1 MISNSTH
8 MAIYHVYL
16 DIAMAIYLKY
26 KQHYCF
32 LGKISNAALVVVKS
46 PMLYYYNVL
55 TWKRVRSNCKY

>member
-8 MAIYHVYL
+8 MAISHVYL
-16 DIAMAIYLKY
+16 EIAMAIYLKY

-46 PMLYYYNVL
+46 PMLYCYNVL
-55 TWKRVRSNCKY
+55 TWKRVRSNYKY